1 MMKTADKATKLL
13 SQAGITINGS
23 NPWDP
28 QIKDQRLY
36 DRIFGGGTLAMG
48 ESYMDG
54 WWEVADLSGFIYRVF
69 RGASLLNFLGVG
81 IVFQIVRSK
90 FFNLQNVHR
99 AYEVGEKHYDI
110 GNDLYQKMLG
120 RQMAY
125 SCGYWKK
132 AKNLEEA
139 QDHKF
144 DLICKKIGL
153 KKGDRILDVGCG
165 WGGFARFA
173 AEQYGASVVGLTVSK
188 EQTALA
194 KEYTEGLPVEIR
206 LQDWR
211 QLGGEKFDHIVSVG
225 MFEHV
230 GPKNYRAYM
239 QKMSELLKD
248 DGLFLLH
255 TIGHSK
261 TTRNLEPW
269 FSKYI
274 FPNGHVP
281 SLAQITTAIDRS
293 WFGDSIFIV
302 EDLHNFGIDYDKTL
316 VAWFD
321 NFDKAWPELK
331 ADYDERFYRM
341 WKYYLLVSAGMFRAR
356 YTELWQIVLS
366 KRGVEGGYISVR

>member
-1 MMKTADKATKLL
+1 MKARDKAAKLL
-13 SQAGITINGS
+13 SQAGITINGT
-23 NPWDP
+23 NQWDP
-28 QIKDQRLY
+28 QIKDPRLY
-36 DRIFGGGTLAMG
+36 DRILGGGTLAMG

-54 WWEVADLSGFIYRVF
+54 WWEVKDLPTFICKVF
-69 RGASLLNFLGVG
+69 RNASVLNFLGVG
-81 IVFQIVRSK
+81 IVVQILQSK
-90 FFNLQNVHR
+90 LRNLQSTTR
-99 AYEVGEKHYDI
+99 AYQVGEKHYDI

-125 SCGYWKK
+125 SCGYWNR

-165 WGGFARFA
+165 WGGFARYA
-173 AEQYGASVVGLTVSK
+173 AEKYGASVVGLTVSK

-194 KEYTEGLPVEIR
+194 KEYTKGLPVEIR

-211 QLGGEKFDHIVSVG
+211 QLGGETFNHIVSVG

-239 QKMSELLKD
+239 QKMRELLRD

-269 FSKYI
+269 FNKYI

-281 SLAQITTAIDRS
+281 SLVQIMKALDRR
-293 WFGDSIFIV
+293 WFGDSVFIV
-302 EDLHNFGIDYDKTL
+302 EDVHNFGADYDKTL
-316 VAWFD
+316 MAWFD

-366 KRGVEGGYISVR
+366 KKGVEGGYVSIR